1 MINTKYSEIQFKKKT
16 IIASEIIDI
25 KMRHTHLLK
34 SKPGE
39 LQIVLLQQSHT
50 DFSTILVSQNGIKQR
65 SSLHLYGKT
74 RPNNNIPNHTKCA

>member
-1 MINTKYSEIQFKKKT
+1 MFNTKYYEIQFKKTT

-39 LQIVLLQQSHT
+39 LQIV
-50 DFSTILVSQNGIKQR
+50 FASTITYR
-65 SSLHLYGKT
+65 FLHYPSK
-74 RPNNNIPNHTKCA
+74 PK